1 MKRKTNNFGR
11 KYRQIVYDM
20 SIQEF
25 PRLTVKIDP
34 QKRTMVNFST
44 LSLTT
49 LCDKWHPK
57 QSEKTNHKLGDDICN
72 SFNQQSIS
80 VHST

>member
-1 MKRKTNNFGR
+1 
-11 KYRQIVYDM
+11 M

-25 PRLTVKIDP
+25 PRLTKIHP

-49 LCDKWHPK
+49 LCEMAPQAKVK
-57 QSEKTNHKLGDDICN
+57 RKNHKLGDDI
-72 SFNQQSIS
+72 
-80 VHST
+80 